1 MLANFSFALGSQA
14 FTYYSRLYSSTW
26 MNAMKALVGLIFFV
40 IAVQFFVGFQFVPTK
55 YFFTF
60 FLSGALGLGIGDIFL
75 FLAYREMG
83 PGRTMMLFGFQPVIL
98 GILGYLFLDQALD
111 MKKAVAI
118 IFFICCLFTLS
129 FEAFKK
135 EGHWQLKGIFMALL
149 WLLLDST
156 GVVITRYSFNMNPEL
171 HALEGNIY
179 RCLGALFVFF
189 VMSFV
194 KPFGLVKNFVALS
207 RKSQFMV
214 VIGSFFGTFLSLA
227 LYLEAIKTINLASLA
242 GINVSG
248 TVFSGI
254 MESIIFKKRPTWYLG
269 LAFVFF
275 LCGMAILFY

>member
-1 MLANFSFALGSQA
+1 
-14 FTYYSRLYSSTW
+14 
-26 MNAMKALVGLIFFV
+26 MNTVKALVGLIFFV
-40 IAVQFFVGFQFVPTK
+40 ISVFFFVGFEFVPTK

-60 FLSGALGLGIGDIFL
+60 FLSGALGLGIADIFL
-75 FLAYREMG
+75 FQAYREMG
-83 PGRTMMLFGFQPVIL
+83 PGRTMMLFGFQPVVL
-98 GILGYLFLDQALD
+98 GILGYFFLGQELD
-111 MKKAVAI
+111 MKKALAI

-135 EGHWQLKGIFMALL
+135 EGHWQMKGILMALL
-149 WLLLDST
+149 WLMLDST

-179 RCLGALFVFF
+179 RCLGALFVFM
-189 VMSFV
+189 VVGMIR
-194 KPFGLVKNFVALS
+194 PFGLVKNFVALS
-207 RKSQFMV
+207 KKSQLMV
-214 VIGSFFGTFLSLA
+214 VVGSFFGTFLSLA

-248 TVFSGI
+248 TVFSGV
-254 MESIIFKKRPTWYLG
+254 MESVIFKRRPTWYLG